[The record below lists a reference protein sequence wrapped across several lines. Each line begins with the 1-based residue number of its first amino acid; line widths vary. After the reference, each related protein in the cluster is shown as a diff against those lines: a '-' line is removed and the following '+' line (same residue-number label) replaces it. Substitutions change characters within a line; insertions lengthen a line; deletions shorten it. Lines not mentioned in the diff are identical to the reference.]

1 MATTGTAR
9 RRRGPGMTEVARA
22 AGVSQKTVSRVVN
35 GEPYVSPE
43 VRDRVL
49 RAIGELDYR
58 PNNAARAL
66 LLGRYRRIGV
76 VSLGTALY
84 GPSTLLIALER
95 AMQRAG
101 YSFALASTL
110 EGERS
115 ETGVSPDGIG
125 GKISVAVEALLEQ
138 GVDGIVLS
146 EPIDDG
152 TRLRLRT
159 DVPVVSLGEGVEL
172 AEGACTV
179 VRADGVAAAR
189 LATEHLLSLG
199 HRTVWHIPGP
209 QDWWAAR
216 DRLRG
221 WREALAAAGAPEP
234 PLPTEG
240 DWSPASGHAAGRQL
254 APLRDVTAVFAAN
267 DDMAIGALSAFAEA
281 GRSVPGDVSIV
292 GYDDIPAAPYLSPP
306 LTTVRHDTAALADQA
321 VDVLIALI
329 EGSPRPAHQTAHA
342 VELAVRASSGPA
354 PGPTPV

>member
-1 MATTGTAR
+1 
-9 RRRGPGMTEVARA
+9 MTEVARA

-35 GEPYVSPE
+35 AEPHVSPE

-49 RAIGELDYR
+49 RVIQELDYR

-66 LLGRYRRIGV
+66 LLGRYRRLGV

-95 AMQRAG
+95 SMQKAG

-110 EGERS
+110 EGQR
-115 ETGVSPDGIG
+115 V
-125 GKISVAVEALLEQ
+125 SVAVEALLEQ

-152 TRLRLRT
+152 TPLRLGA
-159 DVPVVSLGEGVEL
+159 DVPVVSLGEGLEL
-172 AEGACTV
+172 TDGVSAV
-179 VRADGVAAAR
+179 VGADGVVAAR

-216 DRLRG
+216 DRMRG

-234 PLPTEG
+234 PLPLEG
-240 DWSPASGHAAGRQL
+240 DWSPASGYAAGRQL
-254 APLRDVTAVFAAN
+254 AQLADVTAVFTAN
-267 DDMAIGALSAFAEA
+267 DDMAIGALRAFTEA
-281 GRSVPGDVSIV
+281 GLSVPADVSVV
-292 GYDDIPAAPYLSPP
+292 GYDDIPAAAYLSPP
-306 LTTVRHDTAALADQA
+306 LTTVRQNFATVADRA
-321 VDVLIALI
+321 VDMLIAMI
-329 EGSPRPAHQTAHA
+329 EGRPEPAEHTNLA
-342 VELAVRASSGPA
+342 VELTVRNSTAPVRDPA
-354 PGPTPV
+354 PPVR

>member
-1 MATTGTAR
+1 MASTAAEGGR

-35 GEPYVSPE
+35 GEPHVSPE

-49 RAIGELDYR
+49 RVIRELDYR

-84 GPSTLLIALER
+84 GPSALLSALER

-101 YSFALASTL
+101 YSFALAGTL
-110 EGERS
+110 EGQR
-115 ETGVSPDGIG
+115 V
-125 GKISVAVEALLEQ
+125 SVAVEALLEQ

-152 TRLRLRT
+152 TPLRLSA

-172 AEGACTV
+172 TEGVGAV
-179 VRADGVAAAR
+179 VGADGVAAAR
-189 LATEHLLSLG
+189 MATEHLLALG
-199 HRTVWHIPGP
+199 HRTVWHLPGP
-209 QDWWAAR
+209 QDWFAAR

-234 PLPTEG
+234 PLPTAG
-240 DWSPASGHAAGRQL
+240 DWTPASGYAAGRQL
-254 APLRDVTAVFAAN
+254 AQLSDVTAVFAGN
-267 DDMAIGALSAFAEA
+267 DDMAIGALRAFAEA
-281 GRSVPGDVSIV
+281 GLSVPGDVSVV

-306 LTTVRHDTAALADQA
+306 LTTVRQDFTAVADHAVDTLIAMIEGTSRPDRHAAL
-321 VDVLIALI
+321 
-329 EGSPRPAHQTAHA
+329 A
-342 VELAVRASSGPA
+342 VELAVRSSTA
-354 PGPTPV
+354 PRP

>member
-1 MATTGTAR
+1 MTTPAGSGR

-35 GEPYVSPE
+35 GEPHVSPE

-49 RAIGELDYR
+49 RVIKELDYR

-110 EGERS
+110 EGQRA
-115 ETGVSPDGIG
+115 
-125 GKISVAVEALLEQ
+125 SVAVEALLEQ

-152 TRLRLRT
+152 TPLSLSAQ
-159 DVPVVSLGEGVEL
+159 VPVVSLGEGVEL
-172 AEGACTV
+172 AHGVGAV
-179 VRADGVAAAR
+179 VGADGVAGAR
-189 LATEHLLSLG
+189 AATEHLLSLG

-209 QDWWAAR
+209 QNWFAAR

-221 WREALAAAGAPEP
+221 WREALTAAGAPEP
-234 PLPTEG
+234 PLPVEG
-240 DWSPASGHAAGRQL
+240 DWTPAAGYAAGRQL
-254 APLRDVTAVFAAN
+254 AQLSDVTAVFAAN
-267 DDMAIGALSAFAEA
+267 DDMALGALRAFADA
-281 GRSVPGDVSIV
+281 GRAVPGDVSVV
-292 GYDDIPAAPYLSPP
+292 GYDDIPAAAYLTPP
-306 LTTVRHDTAALADQA
+306 LTTVRHDTAAVADHA
-321 VDVLIALI
+321 VDVLIAMI
-329 EGSPRPAHQTAHA
+329 EGRPVSPEHVGPA
-342 VELAVRASSGPA
+342 VELTVRDSTGPVRSRTPAS
-354 PGPTPV
+354 

>member
-1 MATTGTAR
+1 MATT
-9 RRRGPGMTEVARA
+9 MTEVARA

-35 GEPYVSPE
+35 GEPHVSPE

-49 RAIGELDYR
+49 RAVRELDYR

-110 EGERS
+110 EGQK
-115 ETGVSPDGIG
+115 V
-125 GKISVAVEALLEQ
+125 SVAVDALLEQ

-152 TRLRLRT
+152 APLRLSA
-159 DVPVVSLGEGVEL
+159 DVPVISLGEGVEL
-172 AEGACTV
+172 TEGVGAIV
-179 VRADGVAAAR
+179 GADGVDAAR
-189 LATEHLLSLG
+189 IATEHLLSLG

-209 QDWWAAR
+209 QNWWAAR

-234 PLPTEG
+234 PLALEG
-240 DWSPASGHAAGRQL
+240 DWTPAAGYAAGRQL
-254 APLRDVTAVFAAN
+254 ARLGDVTAVFAAN
-267 DDMAIGALSAFAEA
+267 DDMAIGALHAFAEA
-281 GRSVPGDVSIV
+281 GRDVPGDVSVV
-292 GYDDIPAAPYLSPP
+292 GYDDIPAAAYLCPP
-306 LTTVRHDTAALADQA
+306 LTTVRQKFTAVADRA
-321 VDVLIALI
+321 VDHLLTLI
-329 EGSPRPAHQTAHA
+329 EHRHEPAEHPEAA
-342 VELAVRASSGPA
+342 VELIVRASSGPA
-354 PGPTPV
+354 HL

>member
-1 MATTGTAR
+1 MATT
-9 RRRGPGMTEVARA
+9 MTEVART

-35 GEPYVSPE
+35 GEPHVSPE

-49 RAIGELDYR
+49 RVIQELDYR

-95 AMQRAG
+95 AMQKAG

-110 EGERS
+110 EGHR
-115 ETGVSPDGIG
+115 V
-125 GKISVAVEALLEQ
+125 SVAVEALLEQ

-152 TRLRLRT
+152 TPLRLSA
-159 DVPVVSLGEGVEL
+159 DVPVVSLGEGLEL
-172 AEGACTV
+172 TDGTSAV
-179 VRADGVAAAR
+179 VGADGVAAAR

-209 QDWWAAR
+209 QNWWAAR
-216 DRLRG
+216 DRIRG

-234 PLPTEG
+234 PLPLEG
-240 DWSPASGHAAGRQL
+240 DWSPSSGYAAGRQL
-254 APLRDVTAVFAAN
+254 AQLSDVTAVFAAN
-267 DDMAIGALSAFAEA
+267 DDMAIGVLRAFAEA
-281 GRSVPGDVSIV
+281 GLSVPGDVSVV
-292 GYDDIPAAPYLSPP
+292 GYDDIPAAAYLSPP
-306 LTTVRHDTAALADQA
+306 LTTVRQNFTTVAERA
-321 VDVLIALI
+321 VDKLIAMI
-329 EGSPRPAHQTAHA
+329 EGRPGGAEHTDVATELTVRGSTAPPREAAPP
-342 VELAVRASSGPA
+342 VRR
-354 PGPTPV
+354 TDR

>member
-1 MATTGTAR
+1 MATT
-9 RRRGPGMTEVARA
+9 MTEVARA

-35 GEPYVSPE
+35 GEPHVSPD

-49 RAIGELDYR
+49 RAIRELDYR

-110 EGERS
+110 EGQQ
-115 ETGVSPDGIG
+115 V
-125 GKISVAVEALLEQ
+125 SVAVEALLEQ

-152 TRLRLRT
+152 APLRLGA
-159 DVPVVSLGEGVEL
+159 DVPVISLGEGV
-172 AEGACTV
+172 GV
-179 VRADGVAAAR
+179 VVDADGVAAAR
-189 LATEHLLSLG
+189 IATEHLLTLG
-199 HRTVWHIPGP
+199 HRTVHHIPGP
-209 QDWWAAR
+209 QNWWAAR

-234 PLPTEG
+234 PLALEG
-240 DWSPASGHAAGRQL
+240 DWTPAAGYAAGRQL
-254 APLRDVTAVFAAN
+254 AELDDVTAVFAAN
-267 DDMAIGALSAFAEA
+267 DDMAIGALHAFAEA
-281 GRSVPGDVSIV
+281 GRDVPGDISLV
-292 GYDDIPAAPYLSPP
+292 GYDDIPAAAYLSPP
-306 LTTVRHDTAALADQA
+306 LTTVRQNFTAVADRA
-321 VDVLIALI
+321 VDHLIALI
-329 EGSPRPAHQTAHA
+329 EGRPAPAEHPEPA
-342 VELAVRASSGPA
+342 VELTVRASTGPMR
-354 PGPTPV
+354 G

>member
-1 MATTGTAR
+1 MATTAAEGGR

-35 GEPYVSPE
+35 GEPHVSPE

-49 RAIGELDYR
+49 RVIRELDYR

-84 GPSTLLIALER
+84 GPSALLSALER

-101 YSFALASTL
+101 YSFALAGTL

-115 ETGVSPDGIG
+115 EMGVPPDEVWGRV
-125 GKISVAVEALLEQ
+125 SVAVEALLEQ

-146 EPIDDG
+146 EPIDEG
-152 TRLRLRT
+152 TPLRLSA

-172 AEGACTV
+172 TEGVGAV
-179 VRADGVAAAR
+179 VGADGVAAAR
-189 LATEHLLSLG
+189 MATEHLLALG
-199 HRTVWHIPGP
+199 HRTVWHLPGP
-209 QDWWAAR
+209 QDWFAAR

-234 PLPTEG
+234 PLPTAG
-240 DWSPASGHAAGRQL
+240 DWTPASGHAAGRQL
-254 APLRDVTAVFAAN
+254 AQLSDVTAVFAAN
-267 DDMAIGALSAFAEA
+267 DDMAIGALRAFAEA
-281 GRSVPGDVSIV
+281 GLSVPGDVSVV

-306 LTTVRHDTAALADQA
+306 LTTVRQDFTAVADHAVDTLIAMIEGTSRPDRHAAL
-321 VDVLIALI
+321 
-329 EGSPRPAHQTAHA
+329 A
-342 VELAVRASSGPA
+342 VELAVRSSTA
-354 PGPTPV
+354 PRP

>member
-1 MATTGTAR
+1 MATT
-9 RRRGPGMTEVARA
+9 MTEVARA

-35 GEPYVSPE
+35 GEPHVSPE

-49 RAIGELDYR
+49 RVIRELDYR

-84 GPSTLLIALER
+84 GPSTLLITLER

-110 EGERS
+110 EGQP
-115 ETGVSPDGIG
+115 V
-125 GKISVAVEALLEQ
+125 SVAVEALLKQ

-152 TRLRLRT
+152 TPLRLSA
-159 DVPVVSLGEGVEL
+159 DVPVVSLGEGVDL
-172 AEGACTV
+172 TEGVGAV
-179 VRADGVAAAR
+179 VGADGVAAAR
-189 LATEHLLSLG
+189 IATEHLLSLG

-209 QDWWAAR
+209 QNWWAAR

-234 PLPTEG
+234 PLATEG
-240 DWSPASGHAAGRQL
+240 DWSPAAGYTAGRQL
-254 APLRDVTAVFAAN
+254 ARLADVTAVFVAN
-267 DDMAIGALSAFAEA
+267 DDMAIGALHAFTEA
-281 GRSVPGDVSIV
+281 GRSVPDDISVI
-292 GYDDIPAAPYLSPP
+292 GYDDIPAAAHLSPP
-306 LTTVRHDTAALADQA
+306 LTTVRQNFTAVADRA
-321 VDVLIALI
+321 VDHLIALI
-329 EGSPRPAHQTAHA
+329 EGRPEPAEPTEPA
-342 VELAVRASSGPA
+342 VELTVRASTGPVR
-354 PGPTPV
+354 TT

>member
-1 MATTGTAR
+1 
-9 RRRGPGMTEVARA
+9 MTEVARA

-35 GEPYVSPE
+35 AEPHVSPE

-49 RAIGELDYR
+49 RVIQELDYR

-66 LLGRYRRIGV
+66 LLGRYRRLGV

-95 AMQRAG
+95 SMQKAG

-110 EGERS
+110 EGQR
-115 ETGVSPDGIG
+115 V
-125 GKISVAVEALLEQ
+125 SVAVEALLEQ

-152 TRLRLRT
+152 TPLRLGA
-159 DVPVVSLGEGVEL
+159 DVPVVSLGEGLEL
-172 AEGACTV
+172 TDGVSAV
-179 VRADGVAAAR
+179 VGADGVAAAR

-216 DRLRG
+216 DRMRG

-234 PLPTEG
+234 PLPLEG
-240 DWSPASGHAAGRQL
+240 DWSPASGYAAGRQL
-254 APLRDVTAVFAAN
+254 AQLADVTAVFTAN
-267 DDMAIGALSAFAEA
+267 DDMAIGALRAFTEA
-281 GRSVPGDVSIV
+281 GLSVPADVSVV
-292 GYDDIPAAPYLSPP
+292 GYDDIPAAAYLSPP
-306 LTTVRHDTAALADQA
+306 LTTVRQNFATVADRA
-321 VDVLIALI
+321 VDMLIAMI
-329 EGSPRPAHQTAHA
+329 EGRPEPAEHTNLA
-342 VELAVRASSGPA
+342 VELIVRNSTAPVRAPA
-354 PGPTPV
+354 PPVR

>member
-1 MATTGTAR
+1 MATPAGSGR

-35 GEPYVSPE
+35 GEPHVSPE

-49 RAIGELDYR
+49 RVIEELDYR

-66 LLGRYRRIGV
+66 LLGRYRRLGV

-110 EGERS
+110 EGQR
-115 ETGVSPDGIG
+115 V
-125 GKISVAVEALLEQ
+125 SVAVAALLEQ

-146 EPIDDG
+146 EPIDEG
-152 TRLRLRT
+152 TPLRLGA

-172 AEGACTV
+172 AHGTGAV
-179 VRADGVAAAR
+179 VGADGVAAAR
-189 LATEHLLSLG
+189 IATEHLLSLG

-209 QDWWAAR
+209 QNWWAAR

-234 PLPTEG
+234 PLPAEG
-240 DWSPASGHAAGRQL
+240 DWTPAAGYTAGRQL
-254 APLRDVTAVFAAN
+254 AQLSDVTAVFAAN
-267 DDMAIGALSAFAEA
+267 DDMALGALRAFADA
-281 GRSVPGDVSIV
+281 GRSVPGDVSVV
-292 GYDDIPAAPYLSPP
+292 GYDDIPAAAYLAPP
-306 LTTVRHDTAALADQA
+306 LTTVRHDTTAVADHA

-329 EGSPRPAHQTAHA
+329 EGRPVPTEPTGLA
-342 VELAVRASSGPA
+342 VELTVRDSTGPGPA
-354 PGPTPV
+354 ADDASAS

>member
-1 MATTGTAR
+1 MATTRAEGTPGGSGR

-35 GEPYVSPE
+35 GEPHVSPE

-49 RAIGELDYR
+49 RVIRELDYR

-101 YSFALASTL
+101 YSFALAGTL
-110 EGERS
+110 EGQ
-115 ETGVSPDGIG
+115 PA
-125 GKISVAVEALLEQ
+125 SVAVEALLEQ

-152 TRLRLRT
+152 TPLRVSG
-159 DVPVVSLGEGVEL
+159 DVPVVSLGEGVEITHGL
-172 AEGACTV
+172 GAV
-179 VRADGVAAAR
+179 VGADGVAAAR
-189 LATEHLLSLG
+189 TATEHLLSLG

-209 QDWWAAR
+209 HDWWAAR
-216 DRLRG
+216 DRTRG

-234 PLPTEG
+234 PLPVEG
-240 DWSPASGHAAGRQL
+240 DWSPASGYAAGRQL
-254 APLRDVTAVFAAN
+254 AGLCDVTAVFAAN
-267 DDMAIGALSAFAEA
+267 DDMALGALRAFAEA
-281 GRSVPGDVSIV
+281 GLSVPGDISVV
-292 GYDDIPAAPYLSPP
+292 GYDDIPAAAYLSPP
-306 LTTVRHDTAALADQA
+306 LTTVRQNFTAVAERA

-329 EGSPRPAHQTAHA
+329 EGRPAPAEQAEQA
-342 VELAVRASSGPA
+342 AELTVRSSTGPVRD
-354 PGPTPV
+354 PVPPPR

>member
-1 MATTGTAR
+1 MTTTGDEGGR

-35 GEPYVSPE
+35 GEPHVSPE

-49 RAIGELDYR
+49 RVIRELDYR
-58 PNNAARAL
+58 PNTAARAL

-76 VSLGTALY
+76 VSLGSSLY

-101 YSFALASTL
+101 YSVALASTL
-110 EGERS
+110 EGQK
-115 ETGVSPDGIG
+115 V
-125 GKISVAVEALLEQ
+125 SVAVDALLEQ

-152 TRLRLRT
+152 TPLRLSA
-159 DVPVVSLGEGVEL
+159 DVPVVSVGEGVEL
-172 AEGACTV
+172 AQGTCAV
-179 VRADGVAAAR
+179 VGGDGIAAAR

-199 HRTVWHIPGP
+199 HRTVWHLPGP

-234 PLPTEG
+234 PLPSPG
-240 DWSPASGHAAGRQL
+240 DWSPASGYAAGRQL
-254 APLRDVTAVFAAN
+254 AGLSDVTAVFAAN
-267 DDMAIGALSAFAEA
+267 DDMAIGALRAFADA
-281 GRSVPGDVSIV
+281 GRAVPGDVSVV
-292 GYDDIPAAPYLSPP
+292 GYDDIPAAAYLSPP
-306 LTTVRHDTAALADQA
+306 LTTVRQNFAAVADRA

-329 EGSPRPAHQTAHA
+329 EGRPAPAEPADQA
-342 VELAVRASSGPA
+342 VELTIRASTGPIRDPGPA
-354 PGPTPV
+354 LPHP

>member
-1 MATTGTAR
+1 
-9 RRRGPGMTEVARA
+9 MTEVARA

-35 GEPYVSPE
+35 GEPHVSPD

-49 RAIGELDYR
+49 RAIRELDYR

-110 EGERS
+110 EGQQ
-115 ETGVSPDGIG
+115 V
-125 GKISVAVEALLEQ
+125 SVAVEALLEQ

-152 TRLRLRT
+152 APLRLGA
-159 DVPVVSLGEGVEL
+159 DVPVISLGEGV
-172 AEGACTV
+172 GV
-179 VRADGVAAAR
+179 VVDADGVAAAR
-189 LATEHLLSLG
+189 IATEHLLTLG
-199 HRTVWHIPGP
+199 HRTVHHIPGP
-209 QDWWAAR
+209 QNWWAAR

-234 PLPTEG
+234 PLALEG
-240 DWSPASGHAAGRQL
+240 DWTPAAGYAAGRQL
-254 APLRDVTAVFAAN
+254 AELDDVTAVFAAN
-267 DDMAIGALSAFAEA
+267 DDMAIGALHAFAEA
-281 GRSVPGDVSIV
+281 GRDVPGDISLV
-292 GYDDIPAAPYLSPP
+292 GYDDIPAAAYLSPP
-306 LTTVRHDTAALADQA
+306 LTTVRQNFTAVADRA
-321 VDVLIALI
+321 VDHLIALI
-329 EGSPRPAHQTAHA
+329 EGRPAPAEHPEPA
-342 VELAVRASSGPA
+342 VELTVRASTGPMR
-354 PGPTPV
+354 G